1 MTQHLVSELAGR
13 ADLIDQCLPDYPP
26 YGKRILLD
34 NGWFRSLLNP
44 KVTLVTDPVARVEH
58 DAVVTTDG
66 TRRPADVIVLAT
78 GFQVTEMAARLD
90 ITGRDGHNL
99 REVWADDNR
108 PRTWASPCP
117 AFQTCSACR
126 DRTPASGTAAA
137 PSSSRNVRLATSPA
151 AWWPWPSA
159 APA

>member
-1 MTQHLVSELAGR
+1 M
-13 ADLIDQCLPDYPP
+13 
-26 YGKRILLD
+26 
-34 NGWFRSLLNP
+34 
-44 KVTLVTDPVARVEH
+44 VTDPVARVEH

-78 GFQVTEMAARLD
+78 GFRVTEMAARLD

-99 REVWADDNR
+99 RDVWADDN
-108 PRTWASPCP
+108 PSVYLGISVPGFPNLFCMQGPNT
-117 AFQTCSACR
+117 
-126 DRTPASGTAAA
+126 ASGTAAV

-151 AWWPWPSA
+151 AWWPAWPSA